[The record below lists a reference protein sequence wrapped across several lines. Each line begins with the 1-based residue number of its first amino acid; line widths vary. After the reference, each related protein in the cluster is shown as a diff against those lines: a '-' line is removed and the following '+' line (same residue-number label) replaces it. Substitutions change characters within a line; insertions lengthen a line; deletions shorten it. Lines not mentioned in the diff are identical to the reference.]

1 MKTRLKSLLTAL
13 LALAIAVSLA
23 LPAAAGETAPSRL
36 KVTAEY
42 VVNAVPA
49 PQVGSVGGEWAVLGL
64 ARSGLDLPSGY
75 IAGYRA
81 ACADYVKAHKGVLS
95 KNKYTEYSRLV
106 LALTA
111 LGQDP
116 KNVGGYDLTA
126 PLTDF
131 DMVVKQGVNGA
142 VFALLALDSGGTG
155 ANQAREKYIEYI
167 LDKQLNDGGWALSGG
182 SADPDATAM
191 AMQALAKYSGR
202 GGVKTA
208 LDAGINRLSLMQ
220 NSSGGFESWGA
231 ESCESIAQAIVA
243 LGELGIDVSDPRFIK
258 NGKGLIDALLSFQTG
273 DGGFRHSLDGSVNQ
287 MATEQ
292 ALCALSSVRRQE
304 EGGCS
309 LYRMANDA
317 PAFSDIVGDKN
328 KGAIEALAQKG
339 IINGM
344 GGGLFM
350 PETTMT
356 RAQYAAII
364 ARALELEPKYAGN
377 FSDVPAERWYSGYV
391 DAAFAAGIVK
401 GVGGGKFSPE
411 GTITR
416 QEAVV
421 MTARAA
427 ELCGLDTGAGTAA
440 GADYSDADSAAPWAR
455 EALDYCASSGIFR
468 PEGQELLPGKS
479 ILRGEV
485 AGMLY
490 KLLTLAKRL

>member
-1 MKTRLKSLLTAL
+1 MKTRPKSLLTAL
-13 LALAIAVSLA
+13 LALAIAASLA
-23 LPAAAGETAPSRL
+23 LPAAAGKTLPSRL

-42 VVNAVPA
+42 VVKAVPA

-155 ANQAREKYIEYI
+155 ANPAREKYIEYI

-191 AMQALAKYSGR
+191 AMQALAKYAGR

-220 NSSGGFESWGA
+220 NSSGGFES
-231 ESCESIAQAIVA
+231 
-243 LGELGIDVSDPRFIK
+243 
-258 NGKGLIDALLSFQTG
+258 
-273 DGGFRHSLDGSVNQ
+273 
-287 MATEQ
+287 
-292 ALCALSSVRRQE
+292 
-304 EGGCS
+304 
-309 LYRMANDA
+309 
-317 PAFSDIVGDKN
+317 
-328 KGAIEALAQKG
+328 
-339 IINGM
+339 
-344 GGGLFM
+344 
-350 PETTMT
+350 
-356 RAQYAAII
+356 
-364 ARALELEPKYAGN
+364 
-377 FSDVPAERWYSGYV
+377 
-391 DAAFAAGIVK
+391 
-401 GVGGGKFSPE
+401 
-411 GTITR
+411 
-416 QEAVV
+416 
-421 MTARAA
+421 
-427 ELCGLDTGAGTAA
+427 
-440 GADYSDADSAAPWAR
+440 
-455 EALDYCASSGIFR
+455 
-468 PEGQELLPGKS
+468 
-479 ILRGEV
+479 
-485 AGMLY
+485 
-490 KLLTLAKRL
+490 